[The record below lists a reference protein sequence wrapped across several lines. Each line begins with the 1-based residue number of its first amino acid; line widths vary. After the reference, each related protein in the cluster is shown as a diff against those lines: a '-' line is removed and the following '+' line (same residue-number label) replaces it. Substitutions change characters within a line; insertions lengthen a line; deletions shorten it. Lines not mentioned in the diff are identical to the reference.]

1 MAERLEV
8 GSAEYIS
15 EVFQYHA
22 PDADQRLAYEL
33 LREKARDFA
42 SAISTLC
49 PASADRTDALRKLR
63 ECVMT
68 ANASIA
74 LKGRA

>member
-1 MAERLEV
+1 MDRLEV
-8 GSAEYIS
+8 GSKEYID

-22 PDADQRLAYEL
+22 PDEDQRVSYEK
-33 LREKARDFA
+33 LRSSARDFA
-42 SAISTLC
+42 GAIAALC
-49 PASADRTDALRKLR
+49 PASADRTDAFRKLR

>member
-1 MAERLEV
+1 MERLAV
-8 GSAEYIS
+8 GSLDYIN

-22 PDADQRLAYEL
+22 PDADQVVAYEK
-33 LREKARDFA
+33 LRSSARDFA
-42 SAISTLC
+42 KAIADLC